1 MNINNYFK
9 NCRVSVIESAHKDA
23 VLDHQQ
29 PIHTETG
36 KMTQKLATAGLVL
49 AASVGSASAEKIK
62 FEYWYGLTGDL
73 GAVVAETCNRFNASQ
88 DQYEA
93 VCVGQDGYEKA
104 VQNTIAAFRAGKQP
118 TILQAFDAGTAD
130 LMLSGEFYPVT
141 KLMADTGVKI
151 DWADYFPGIANYYS
165 SKSGEFFSMPW
176 NSSTPVYYFNKDQFA
191 KAGITEA
198 PITWEGLEAVLVKLK
213 ASGQGCGLAY
223 APSSWID
230 LEQFSM
236 ANNVPVASNNNGYDG
251 LDTTLLFNTTLHVKH
266 MQNMQRWI
274 TEGLAKLRTQAS
286 GKTAR
291 DSFLEGECS
300 VFFSSIADHNTISK
314 LKPTFAWDVQIIPT
328 YEGVE
333 RKNTVVGGAS
343 LWVLSGKTDDEY
355 KAAASYLAFL
365 ATKPEQQF
373 LLENS
378 GYIPVTKSTYAAL
391 KAEGFYSKEPYINRD
406 IAMKSLTWTEP
417 TALTRGI
424 RLGNFIQIR
433 AEWQAEVEAALAGQK
448 TMQEALDTAV
458 ARGNELL
465 ARFAQT
471 YPGKSFP

>member
-1 MNINNYFK
+1 MN
-9 NCRVSVIESAHKDA
+9 
-23 VLDHQQ
+23 
-29 PIHTETG
+29 T
-36 KMTQKLATAGLVL
+36 KLATATAVL
-49 AASVGSASAEKIK
+49 LASAGAGSAEKIK

-88 DQYEA
+88 DMYEA
-93 VCVGQDGYEKA
+93 VCVGQDGYDKA
-104 VQNTIAAFRAGKQP
+104 VQNTIAAFRAGKHP
-118 TILQAFDAGTAD
+118 TLLQSFDAGTAD

-141 KLMADTGVKI
+141 KLMADTGVAV

-176 NSSTPVYYFNKDQFA
+176 NSSTPVYYFNKDHFA

-198 PITWEGLEAVLVKLK
+198 PITWEGMEAAFVALQ
-213 ASGQGCGLAY
+213 ASGQACGLAY

-236 ANNVPVASNNNGYDG
+236 AHNVPVASNSNGYDG
-251 LDTTLLFNTTLHVKH
+251 LDTELLFNTTLHVKY
-266 MQNMQRWI
+266 MEDVQRWLG
-274 TEGLAKLRTQAS
+274 EGYAMLRTQAA

-291 DSFLEGECS
+291 DSFVEGECS
-300 VFFSSIADHNTISK
+300 VFFSSIADHNTIHK
-314 LKPTFAWDVQIIPT
+314 LTPAFGWDVQIIPT

-343 LWVLSGKTDDEY
+343 LWVLSGKTDEEY
-355 KAAASYLAFL
+355 KGAANYLAFL
-365 ATKPEQQF
+365 ATKEEQQF

-378 GYIPVTKSTYAAL
+378 GYIPVTQSTYDAL
-391 KAEGFYSKEPYINRD
+391 KAEGFYAKEPFINRD
-406 IAMKSLTWTEP
+406 IAMKSLTWSEP
-417 TALTRGI
+417 TELTRGI
-424 RLGNFIQIR
+424 RLGGMIQIR
-433 AEWQAEVEAALAGQK
+433 AEWLAEVEAALAGQK

-458 ARGNELL
+458 ARGNDHL

-471 YPGKSFP
+471 YAGKSFP

>member
-1 MNINNYFK
+1 
-9 NCRVSVIESAHKDA
+9 
-23 VLDHQQ
+23 
-29 PIHTETG
+29 
-36 KMTQKLATAGLVL
+36 MTQKLAAAALVL
-49 AASVGSASAEKIK
+49 AATAGMAHAEKIK

-73 GAVVAETCNRFNASQ
+73 GEVVAETCNRFNASQ
-88 DQYEA
+88 DQFEA

-104 VQNTIAAFRAGKQP
+104 VQNTIAAFRAGKHP
-118 TILQAFDAGTAD
+118 TLLQSFDAGTAD

-141 KLMADTGVKI
+141 KLMADTGVTI

-176 NSSTPVYYFNKDQFA
+176 NSSTPVYYFNKDMFA

-198 PITWEGLEAVLVKLK
+198 PLTWEGLEAALVKVK
-213 ASGQGCGLAY
+213 ASGAACGLAY

-236 ANNVPVASNNNGYDG
+236 AHNVPVASNNNGYDG
-251 LDTTLLFNTTLHVKH
+251 LDTELLFNTTLHVKH
-266 MQNMQRWI
+266 MENMQRWL
-274 TEGLAKLRTQAS
+274 TDGVATLRTQAA

-291 DSFLEGECS
+291 DSFVEGECA

-314 LKPTFAWDVQIIPT
+314 LAPSFAWDVQMIPT

-343 LWVLSGKTDDEY
+343 LWVLSGKTDEEY
-355 KAAASYLAFL
+355 KAAAAYLAFL

-378 GYIPVTKSTYAAL
+378 GYIPVTKSTYEAL
-391 KAEGFYSKEPYINRD
+391 LAEGFYAKEPYINRD
-406 IAMKSLTWTEP
+406 IAMKSLTWSEP
-417 TALTRGI
+417 TELTRGI
-424 RLGNFIQIR
+424 RLGGMIQIR
-433 AEWQAEVEAALAGQK
+433 AEWTAEVEAALAGQK
-448 TMQEALDTAV
+448 PMKEALDTAA
-458 ARGNELL
+458 ARGNEIL

-471 YPGKSFP
+471 YAGKSFP